1 MANYQ
6 EDLREQL
13 KRKYEDLNNSLLSK
27 IMFLKK
33 YYPQG
38 KFELYGAKNQFLWG
52 SSFDLDQWFF

>member
-1 MANYQ
+1 MF
-6 EDLREQL
+6 L
-13 KRKYEDLNNSLLSK
+13 KYINLNNSLLSK

>member
-1 MANYQ
+1 M
-6 EDLREQL
+6 
-13 KRKYEDLNNSLLSK
+13 NNSLLSK

>member
-1 MANYQ
+1 MF
-6 EDLREQL
+6 L
-13 KRKYEDLNNSLLSK
+13 KYINQGN
-27 IMFLKK
+27 MFLKK